1 MNAVSREGVKLKKVF
16 GVTFGSLQKK
26 VVTLVMIVIILTV
39 GLLALV
45 SYYQNQMLVN
55 IVEDTR
61 NEQQQAISRT
71 SEETMSKILETSI
84 IRTTV
89 LEAQKADHEFS
100 EVVNDVQMLRRMAV
114 LLLRKNEPTSEQL
127 MFPDPANDGTVSAMI
142 LTEEGI
148 DYRTSA
154 DLPVIAK
161 IKDTMIA
168 LDTDSEKINGCYIG
182 LADGTH
188 FVVDDMSSD
197 KVDENGDPLPFPVRQ
212 RPWYKGAVEADGIY
226 FTGIIRDAF
235 SGELGITCSVPIKHS
250 NQLVGVVGIDIV
262 LESMDELINF
272 SRKNNDFVIVVN
284 DQGHVIL
291 APSGNGLFTVQ
302 AADQAEDL
310 RKSDN
315 RELAEFITTALEKT
329 TDLKLIT
336 IGGKEFYMVG
346 SPMPTAGWAVVSIID
361 KEITEEPE
369 RVLLSEYDQI
379 NELASSKFKDG
390 QKTTIRSSILLVLGV
405 LLVAL
410 FLSLSA
416 SHEIAK
422 PIEIMTKNI
431 KRSNMSGKLFE
442 MNDAYRTND
451 EIEILAESF
460 CELSKQTKKYINDI
474 TEITK
479 EKERVRT
486 EMQLA
491 NRIQHNSIPHVF
503 PPFPDR
509 DEFEIYASMD
519 PAREVGGDFY
529 DYYLIDDDHLCL
541 VISDVSGKGV
551 PGALF
556 MMISKVIVQNLA
568 MLGKGPAEILAKA
581 NEAICANN
589 NEEMF
594 VTVWIGILE
603 ISTGRIIAANAGH
616 EYPAIMKN
624 GKFELLKDRHGFV
637 IGGMEGMTYKE
648 YEISL
653 EPGDKLFVYTDG
665 VPESTNAEN
674 EMFGTDRM
682 IDVLNE
688 DPQADPEKIL
698 KRMSTAIDDFVLEA
712 EQFDDIT
719 MMCITYHGK
728 KKDDQSV

>member
-1 MNAVSREGVKLKKVF
+1 M
-16 GVTFGSLQKK
+16 T
-26 VVTLVMIVIILTV
+26 VILLTIA
-39 GLLALV
+39 LLALV
-45 SYYQNQMLVN
+45 SFYQYQMLVS
-55 IVEDTR
+55 ISEESRT
-61 NEQQQAISRT
+61 EQQQAISRT
-71 SEETMSKILETSI
+71 SEETMAQILESSI
-84 IRTTV
+84 IRMTV
-89 LEAQKADHEFS
+89 LEAQKADHEFQ
-100 EVVNDVQMLRRMAV
+100 EVANDVQMLKRMAV
-114 LLLRKNEPTSEQL
+114 LLLRKNEPTTEPL
-127 MFPDPANDGTVSAMI
+127 TFPNPENDGTVSAMI
-142 LTEEGI
+142 LCEEGV
-148 DYRTSA
+148 DYRTSV

-197 KVDENGDPLPFPVRQ
+197 KVDENGNPLPFPVRE
-212 RPWYKGAVEADGIY
+212 RPWYQGAVEADGIY

-235 SGELGITCSVPIKHS
+235 SHELGITCSVPVKHS
-250 NQLVGVVGIDIV
+250 NQLVGVAGIDIV
-262 LESMDELINF
+262 LESMDELMNF
-272 SRKNNDFVIVVN
+272 SHTDGDFVIVVN
-284 DQGHVIL
+284 NQGHVIL

-310 RKSDN
+310 RNSDN
-315 RELAEFITTALEKT
+315 KELAEFISTALEKT
-329 TDLKLIT
+329 TELELIT
-336 IGGKEFYMVG
+336 LNGKEYYMVG

-361 KEITEEPE
+361 KNITDEPE
-369 RVLLSEYDQI
+369 RLLLAEYDQI
-379 NELASSKFKDG
+379 NEYANNKFLQG
-390 QKTTIRSSILLVLGV
+390 QSTTIKTSILLLLVV
-405 LLVAL
+405 LLVAF

-431 KRSNMSGKLFE
+431 KRANMSGKLFE

-460 CELSKQTKKYINDI
+460 CELSKQTKKYIDDI

-479 EKERVRT
+479 EKERIST

-503 PPFPDR
+503 PPFPDH

-529 DYYLIDDDHLCL
+529 DYYKIDDDHLCL

-556 MMISKVIVQNLA
+556 MMISKVILQNLA

-594 VTVWIGILE
+594 VTVWLGILE
-603 ISTGRIIAANAGH
+603 ISTGKIIAANAGH

-624 GKFELLKDRHGFV
+624 GTFSLLKDKHGFV
-637 IGGMEGMTYKE
+637 IGGMEGMKYKD
-648 YEISL
+648 YEICL

-665 VPESTNAEN
+665 VPESTNAQN

-698 KRMSTAIDDFVLEA
+698 KRMSKAIDNFVLEA

-728 KKDDQSV
+728 KKDGQSL

>member
-1 MNAVSREGVKLKKVF
+1 M
-16 GVTFGSLQKK
+16 T
-26 VVTLVMIVIILTV
+26 VILLTV

-45 SYYQNQMLVN
+45 SYFQNQMLVS
-55 IVEDTR
+55 IVEETR

-71 SEETMSKILETSI
+71 SEETMSQILENSI
-84 IRTTV
+84 IRMTV

-100 EVVNDVQMLRRMAV
+100 EVANDVQMLKRMAV
-114 LLLRKNEPTSEQL
+114 LLLRKNEPAEEPL
-127 MFPDPANDGTVSAMI
+127 ALPDAANDGTVTAMV
-142 LTEEGI
+142 LCEEGV
-148 DYRTSA
+148 DYRTSVH
-154 DLPVIAK
+154 LPVIANM
-161 IKDTMIA
+161 KDAMIA

-188 FVVDDMSSD
+188 FVVDDVSSD
-197 KVDENGDPLPFPVRQ
+197 KVDENGRPLPFPVRQ
-212 RPWYKGAVEADGIY
+212 RPWYHGAVETNDVF

-235 SGELGITCSVPIKHS
+235 SNELGITCSVPIKKY
-250 NQLVGVVGIDIV
+250 NELIGVAGIDIV

-272 SRKNNDFVIVVN
+272 SHTRGDFVIVVN

-291 APSGNGLFTVQ
+291 APPGNGLFSVE

-310 RKSDN
+310 RESDN
-315 RELAEFITTALEKT
+315 KEFASFISAALNKT
-329 TDLKLIT
+329 TDLTLIT
-336 IGGKEFYMVG
+336 INDKEYYMVG
-346 SPMPTAGWAVVSIID
+346 SPMPTAGWAVISIIEKD
-361 KEITEEPE
+361 ITDEPE
-369 RVLLSEYDQI
+369 RLLLEEYDRI
-379 NELASSKFKDG
+379 NEIARTKFKEG
-390 QKTTIRSSILLVLGV
+390 QSRTIRTSIIFVLTV
-405 LLVAL
+405 LLVAV

-431 KRSNMSGKLFE
+431 RHSNMSGKLFE
-442 MNDAYRTND
+442 MKDDYRTND

-460 CELSKQTKKYINDI
+460 NDLSKQTKKYINDI

-491 NRIQHNSIPHVF
+491 NRIQQDMIPHVF
-503 PPFPDR
+503 PPFPEH

-529 DYYLIDDDHLCL
+529 DYYFVDDDHLCL

-556 MMISKVIVQNLA
+556 MMISKVILQNLA
-568 MLGKGPAEILAKA
+568 MMGKGPAEILRQT

-594 VTVWIGILE
+594 ITVWIGILE
-603 ISTGRIIAANAGH
+603 ISTGKIIAANAGH

-624 GKFELLKDRHGFV
+624 GQFSLLKDKHGFV
-637 IGGMEGMTYKE
+637 IGGMEDMSYKE

-665 VPESTNAEN
+665 VPESTNTAN

-688 DPQADPEKIL
+688 DPQAAPEQIL
-698 KRMSTAIDDFVLEA
+698 QRMSKALDDFVLEA

-719 MMCITYHGK
+719 MMCIAYNGTK
-728 KKDDQSV
+728 RMDDKSV

>member
-1 MNAVSREGVKLKKVF
+1 MNAESREGVKLKKVF

-26 VVTLVMIVIILTV
+26 VVTLVMTVILLTV

-71 SEETMSKILETSI
+71 SEEMMSQILESSI

-89 LEAQKADHEFS
+89 LEAQKADHEFQ
-100 EVVNDVQMLRRMAV
+100 EVANDVQMLKRMAV
-114 LLLRKNEPTSEQL
+114 LLLRKNEPTTEQL
-127 MFPDPANDGTVSAMI
+127 TFPDPANDGTVSAMI
-142 LTEEGI
+142 LTEEGV
-148 DYRTSA
+148 DYRTSS

-161 IKDTMIA
+161 IKDTLIA

-197 KVDENGDPLPFPVRQ
+197 KVDENGEPLPFPVRQ
-212 RPWYKGAVEADGIY
+212 RPWYQGAVETDGIY

-235 SGELGITCSVPIKHS
+235 SGELGITCSVPIKH
-250 NQLVGVVGIDIV
+250 NNRLVGVAGIDIV
-262 LESMDELINF
+262 LDSMDELINF
-272 SRKNNDFVIVVN
+272 SRKTNDFVIVVN

-310 RKSDN
+310 RQSDN
-315 RELAEFITTALEKT
+315 KELAKFITDALEKT
-329 TDLKLIT
+329 TELELIT
-336 IGGKEFYMVG
+336 INGQEFYMVG
-346 SPMPTAGWAVVSIID
+346 SPMPTAGWTVVSIID

-390 QKTTIRSSILLVLGV
+390 QSTTIRSSVLLVLGV
-405 LLVAL
+405 LLVAF

-479 EKERVRT
+479 EKERIST
-486 EMQLA
+486 EMKLA

-503 PPFPDR
+503 PPFPDY

-529 DYYLIDDDHLCL
+529 DYFLIDDDHLCL

-556 MMISKVIVQNLA
+556 MMISKVILQNLA

-603 ISTGRIIAANAGH
+603 ISTGKIIAANAGH
-616 EYPAIMKN
+616 EYPAIMKD
-624 GKFELLKDRHGFV
+624 GKFSLLKDKHGFV
-637 IGGMEGMTYKE
+637 IGGMEGMMYRD
-648 YEISL
+648 YEITL

-698 KRMSTAIDDFVLEA
+698 RHMSTAIDNFVLEA

-719 MMCITYHGK
+719 MMCITYNGNR
-728 KKDDQSV
+728 KDGQSV